1 MNWMMK
7 KRKNKGEKLMKKF
20 AWMFLA
26 VIALAGCQKEAKPE
40 EEKEQIPQP
49 SQGPYTLTLQASKG
63 ADTKALSLDESTLN
77 AYWKDGEQVAVYLGG
92 TYLGMLTADADDSDN
107 HKATLSGELTTVENV
122 QQGSELTLLF
132 PRADWDYTGQNG
144 TAPSETGSLATKY
157 DYATASVT
165 VASLDAI
172 NKTITVTSGANFQ
185 NQQSMYRF
193 GFKAGGNTLAVN
205 GFSVG
210 SANNALVRSRSW
222 SGGDWTENCGT
233 IDVNTSGAQ
242 AVSYVSLRNTLVGTP
257 TQQQIADKST
267 IDTYYFYVIGSDNA
281 LYTGQKKIPA
291 QVMDVQGKF
300 ISAQNISVTKSDLS
314 KSGTTTVVW

>member
-7 KRKNKGEKLMKKF
+7 KRENEGEKLMKKF

-40 EEKEQIPQP
+40 EEKEPIPQP

-144 TAPSETGSLATKY
+144 TAPSETGSLATHY
-157 DYATASVT
+157 DYATAGVS
-165 VASLDAI
+165 VASLDAVNRI
-172 NKTITVTSGANFQ
+172 ITVTSGANFQ

-193 GFKAGGNTLAVN
+193 GFKVGGQVLSVKEFTLSSN
-205 GFSVG
+205 H
-210 SANNALVRSRSW
+210 NKLVTSRSYDE
-222 SGGDWTENCGT
+222 GWTSTYGNLT
-233 IDVNTSGAQ
+233 VTPSSATSDLL
-242 AVSYVSLRNTLVGTP
+242 YISLRNENTT
-257 TQQQIADKST
+257 TTEADQFS
-267 IDTYYFYVIGSDNA
+267 FYVIGEDNA
-281 LYTGQKKIPA
+281 LYTGSKDIPGEKLGNGKI
-291 QVMDVQGKF
+291 
-300 ISAQNISVTKSDLS
+300 ISAKSIAVTKPSLAQ
-314 KSGTTTVVW
+314 SGTTTVVW